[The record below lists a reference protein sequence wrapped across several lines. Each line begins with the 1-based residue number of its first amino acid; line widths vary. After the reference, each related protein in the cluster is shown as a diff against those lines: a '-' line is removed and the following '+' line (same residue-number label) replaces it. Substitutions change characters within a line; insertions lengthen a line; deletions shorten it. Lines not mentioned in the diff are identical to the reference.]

1 MHHFV
6 LFPEHIT
13 FTLNVKMH
21 EIHDAESNYVILLI
35 KSHITPRPGK
45 FTLRSPLH
53 QYIDKFIFA
62 FILPKNQSAF

>member
-1 MHHFV
+1 
-6 LFPEHIT
+6 
-13 FTLNVKMH
+13 MH